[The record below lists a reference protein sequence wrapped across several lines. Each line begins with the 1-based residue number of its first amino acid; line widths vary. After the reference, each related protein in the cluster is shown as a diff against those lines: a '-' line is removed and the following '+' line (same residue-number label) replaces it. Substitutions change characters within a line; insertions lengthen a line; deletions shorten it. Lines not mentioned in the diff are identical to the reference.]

1 MDGNKAEA
9 EVSKFESRLLN
20 RKDRFKGFQEVKGQ
34 AISELSEHLGISLFG
49 VRTFHYQGEPR
60 FATIRRRL
68 GVLDDRVGKFI
79 EDPMH
84 RGFYDSDQDAVFMK
98 PDDHFAEI
106 HELGHAFEEKSNP
119 GLVELYINGRMGA
132 EGVNERVA
140 VKAMEEGMAQWIAV
154 ATSFLTHD
162 PEKVKQAIL
171 ENNKMVA
178 DMNALDTFNYDPEVM
193 AQKLATVK
201 GMIAD
206 YAKIPAL
213 QKRGNPIVAQ
223 ENYAALLKNFD
234 FYRGLMSLGYV
245 YTMACIADESQSGRR
260 TSEVLRDLA
269 KTPPTFAKIEE
280 KVLGFSGQVD
290 FQNIR
295 V

>member
-1 MDGNKAEA
+1 MDGNKAEV
-9 EVSKFESRLLN
+9 EVSKFESRLLG
-20 RKDRFKGFQEVKGQ
+20 RKDKFRGFQEVQGQ
-34 AISELSEHLGISLFG
+34 AVSELREHLGIYLFG
-49 VRTFHYQGEPR
+49 VRTFHYEGSPR
-60 FATIRRRL
+60 LATIRRKL
-68 GVLDDRVGKFI
+68 GALDDRAGKFI
-79 EDPMH
+79 EDPTH

-106 HELGHAFEEKSNP
+106 HELGHAFQEKSSP

-140 VKAMEEGMAQWIAV
+140 AKAMEEGMAQWMAV
-154 ATSFLTHD
+154 ATSFLTQD
-162 PEKVKQAIL
+162 PEKVKEAIL
-171 ENNKMVA
+171 ENNKLVA
-178 DMNALDTFNYDPEVM
+178 DMNASEGFNYDPKVV

-213 QKRGNPIVAQ
+213 QKSGNPIVAQ
-223 ENYAALLKNFD
+223 ENYVTLLKNFD

-245 YTMACIADESQSGRR
+245 YTMARLADESQSGRR
-260 TSEVLRDLA
+260 TSDVLRDLT
-269 KTPPTFAKIEE
+269 KTPPTLAEIEE
-280 KVLGFSGQVD
+280 KVSGFNGQVD
-290 FQNIR
+290 FGNVR